1 MFSRL
6 RALFG
11 GSGKTAATHKIAAT
25 HRPVGLRALLAAD
38 GPPLVV
44 DVRERSE
51 FGGGHIPGAVN
62 IPLGQVAARA
72 AELAAHNRPVVVV
85 CLSDMRSRRAAAQ
98 LIQAGLPDLA
108 ILHGGTAAW
117 VREGYPVAAGS

>member
-1 MFSRL
+1 MLARL
-6 RALFG
+6 RALF
-11 GSGKTAATHKIAAT
+11 SGTRRTAATHKLAAT
-25 HRPVGLRALLAAD
+25 HRPAGLRALLAAD

-98 LIQAGLPDLA
+98 LLQAGLPDLA

-117 VREGYPVAAGS
+117 VREGYPVAAES

>member
-11 GSGKTAATHKIAAT
+11 GMGKTAAAHKIAAT
-25 HRPVGLRALLAAD
+25 HRPSDLHTLLAANA
-38 GPPLVV
+38 PLVV
-44 DVRERSE
+44 DVREPSE

-72 AELAAHNRPVVVV
+72 AELGAHNRPVVLV

-98 LIQAGLPDLA
+98 LGQAGLQDLA
-108 ILHGGTAAW
+108 VLQGGTAAW